1 MAFRRGRKAAGLL
14 AGLALVAGVAA
25 CGGGSS
31 DSGSGNG
38 NKITIA
44 TVAADSG
51 AQGFLAKEKNFYSA
65 HGLDVT
71 VQIVAGVPELAA
83 AVQSGKAQFALT
95 SPTSVASASASGIP
109 FRVVAAGVKY
119 TKAKP
124 GVWLMVAD
132 RAKDVKGVKDLA
144 GKSVAVNALNT
155 LPHLSTLAA
164 LDDAG
169 VDVKKV
175 SFVTLN
181 FPAIG
186 QALESG
192 QVPAG
197 AVVSP
202 FVDQQEAGKIAHRL
216 VSPYDSVNGGKDFLN
231 TVWFGKEDYIAKHA
245 AVAEKFRAALRD
257 TNKWANDPANAQER
271 KKILQKYASLPDA
284 AIASLELSPYGDEV
298 TPELLQ
304 PLLDLMYRFKAL
316 KAPMKAETIIGK
328 GTN

>member
-1 MAFRRGRKAAGLL
+1 MAFGRGRKAVGLL
-14 AGLALVAGVAA
+14 AGLALVAGAAA
-25 CGGGSS
+25 CGG
-31 DSGSGNG
+31 SGNDSAAGG
-38 NKITIA
+38 NKITVA

-51 AQGFLAKEKNFYSA
+51 AQGFLAKEKGFYKA
-65 HGLDVT
+65 QGLEVE

-95 SPTSVASASASGIP
+95 SPTSVAGASASGIP
-109 FRVVAAGVKY
+109 FRVVAGGVKY
-119 TKAKP
+119 TKKKP

-132 RAKDVKGVKDLA
+132 RAKDVKSLKDLG
-144 GKSVAVNALNT
+144 GKSIAVNALNT

-175 SFVTLN
+175 NFVTLN

-202 FVDQQEAGKIAHRL
+202 FTDQQEAGKIAHRL
-216 VSPYDSVNGGKDFLN
+216 VSPYDAVNNGEDFLN
-231 TVWFGKEDYIAKHA
+231 TVWFGKEDYIAKNPE
-245 AVAEKFRAALRD
+245 VADKFRAALRD
-257 TNKWANDPANAQER
+257 TNKWANDPANETER
-271 KKILQKYASLPDA
+271 KKILQKYADLPDA
-284 AIASLELSPYGDEV
+284 AVAALELSPYGDEV
-298 TPELLQ
+298 SAELLQ
-304 PLLDLMYRFKAL
+304 PLLDVMYRFEAL
-316 KAPMKAETIIGK
+316 KKPMKAETIIAK
-328 GTN
+328 GAN